1 MIEFE
6 VTLENPP
13 FEFIILETGFEGAL
27 PLGVPTPARSM
38 KNWAITEPRAII
50 KFPGAPGISNNGTLN
65 EVSGL
70 PSKGAKGAEINRETL
85 KLSGNSGSSG
95 PTGPNPC
102 PGTDCNGEG
111 MGTCPARVACI
122 SWVS

>member
-1 MIEFE
+1 M
-6 VTLENPP
+6 TLEDPP
-13 FEFIILETGFEGAL
+13 F

-38 KNWAITEPRAII
+38 KNWASMEPRAII

-70 PSKGAKGAEINRETL
+70 PSKGAKGAEINREIL

-122 SWVS
+122 NWVS